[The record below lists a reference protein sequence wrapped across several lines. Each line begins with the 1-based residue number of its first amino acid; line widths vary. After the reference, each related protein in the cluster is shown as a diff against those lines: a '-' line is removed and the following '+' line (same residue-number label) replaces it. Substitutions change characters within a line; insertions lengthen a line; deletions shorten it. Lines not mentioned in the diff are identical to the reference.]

1 MIAEKDKQ
9 VAVILPVYKN
19 DSHEYLSLAV
29 ESILSQTYRD
39 FHLFIGVNGPLND
52 SLREYLIQTDR

>member
-39 FHLFIGVNGPLND
+39 FHLFIGVNGP
-52 SLREYLIQTDR
+52 